1 MLIARAPVR
10 LSFAGGGTDLP
21 AYYLKHGGAVVSTT
35 LDKYF
40 YVFLNVSGDDT
51 IQVTSSDYRTF
62 YRHDG
67 DMPMMFDGDLSLP
80 RAILNHFGLARGLSM
95 FLASEVPPGTGLGSS
110 STVAVAIIK
119 AVTTARGLFLSKQ
132 QIAELACQIEIEKL
146 GTPIGKQDQYASAFG
161 DLNLIQFAADR
172 VTVEPLRVAAETRRA
187 LEKNTLLFFTGGT
200 RQASTIL
207 TAQRKSSE
215 RDDAVV
221 IAALDAV
228 KQMAFEAK
236 ELLERGDLTRFGAL
250 LDAGWQ
256 QKKKF
261 AGGISNALV
270 DECYDLALANGA
282 LGGKLAG
289 AGGGGFLMIYCEPTQ
304 QTAVTQALEFKGLK
318 RMDFRFE
325 SEGARVLVNAGLRIP
340 ESAYAS

>member
-21 AYYLKHGGAVVSTT
+21 AYYMKHGGAVVSTT

-51 IQVTSSDYRTF
+51 IQITSSDYRTF

-67 DMPMMFDGDLSLP
+67 DMPLMFDGDLSLP
-80 RAILNHFGLARGLSM
+80 RAILNHFGLAHGISM

-119 AVTTARGLFLSKQ
+119 AVTTAKGLFLSKQ

-161 DLNLIQFAADR
+161 DLNLIRFAADG
-172 VTVEPLRVAAETRRA
+172 VTVEPLRVSVETRRA
-187 LEKNTLLFFTGGT
+187 LEQNILLFFTGGT
-200 RQASTIL
+200 REASTIL
-207 TAQRKSSE
+207 TAQKKSSE
-215 RDDAVV
+215 SDDPQV

-228 KQMAFEAK
+228 KAMAFEAK
-236 ELLERGDLTRFGAL
+236 ELLERGDLSRFGAL
-250 LDAGWQ
+250 LDASWQ

-261 AGGISNALV
+261 AGGISNPRI
-270 DECYDLALANGA
+270 DECYDLARANGA

-289 AGGGGFLMIYCEPTQ
+289 AGGGGFLMVYCEPSCQ
-304 QTAVTQALEFKGLK
+304 AAVTRALEAKDLK

-325 SEGARVLVNAGLRIP
+325 TEGARVLVNAGLRIP
-340 ESAYAS
+340 PSAYAS